1 MSTASAPEYQ
11 PRRVLID
18 VLDRLVQL
26 DERLAAIS
34 GDRSYLC
41 YSPTPKNLDD
51 AATTVGHSRYVCYED
66 ERAAG

>member
-1 MSTASAPEYQ
+1 M
-11 PRRVLID
+11 RGGGNF
-18 VLDRLVQL
+18 LDRLVQL

-51 AATTVGHSRYVCYED
+51 AGHNG
-66 ERAAG
+66 RALAVRLL

>member
-1 MSTASAPEYQ
+1 VSTASAPEYQ

-41 YSPTPKNLDD
+41 YSPTPKKWTTR
-51 AATTVGHSRYVCYED
+51 ATTVGHSRYVCYED

>member
-1 MSTASAPEYQ
+1 MKWNDFRKAQCGAEGNF
-11 PRRVLID
+11 
-18 VLDRLVQL
+18 LDRLVQL

-51 AATTVGHSRYVCYED
+51 AGHNG
-66 ERAAG
+66 RALAVRLL